1 MTRTHDSLG
10 AVTIS
15 LHWLVGLTFIGL
27 MALGIYMEETH
38 AYEFYDLHKSIGA
51 LLLLLV
57 VPRIVWRFMQG
68 FPAADGDA
76 TPAAQK
82 LAKAVQY
89 LLLAGT
95 LLMPVSG
102 IMMSAF
108 GGHGLAVFG
117 MGIFPENPDPS
128 NPGEV
133 IPFNGALAQVGHV
146 IHGLGGKLMILAILL
161 HLAGA
166 LKHHFIDKDKTLVR
180 MVKP

>member
-1 MTRTHDSLG
+1 MTQVKDSLG
-10 AVTIS
+10 AMTIS

-27 MALGIYMEETH
+27 MSVGIYMEETH
-38 AYEFYDLHKSIGA
+38 TYALYPLHKSIGA

-57 VPRIVWRFMQG
+57 IPRIVWRFMQG
-68 FPAADGDA
+68 FPSAEGNAS
-76 TPAAQK
+76 PAAQI
-82 LAKAVQY
+82 LAKVVQY

-95 LLMPVSG
+95 LLMPLSG

-117 MGIFPENPDPS
+117 LEIFPMNPDPADP
-128 NPGEV
+128 NEV
-133 IPFNGALAQVGHV
+133 IPFNGTLAQLGHV
-146 IHGLGGKLMILAILL
+146 VHGLGGKLMIAAILL

-166 LKHHFIDKDKTLVR
+166 LKHHFVDKDKTLVR

>member
-1 MTRTHDSLG
+1 MTQVNNSLG

-27 MALGIYMEETH
+27 MAVGIYMEETH
-38 AYEFYDLHKSIGA
+38 AYALYPLHKSVGA

-57 VPRIVWRFMQG
+57 IPRIVWRLKQG
-68 FPAADGDA
+68 FPAAEGDA
-76 TPAAQK
+76 SPAAQI
-82 LAKAVQY
+82 LAKTVQY
-89 LLLAGT
+89 ALLAGT
-95 LLMPVSG
+95 LLMPLSG

-117 MGIFPENPDPS
+117 LEIFPMNPDPADP
-128 NPGEV
+128 NEV
-133 IPFNGALAQVGHV
+133 IPFNGLLAQVGHV
-146 IHGLGGKLMILAILL
+146 IHGLGGKLMILAVVL